1 MPSTTRPA
9 FRSSRSAT
17 CPARRVARD
26 PAHRAPVRL
35 RAFPRPPAASLPLFR
50 TLVRGTVRAAAL
62 ALASL
67 ALPFAT
73 PVAAWTNAPFETLG
87 DDHRVREGHASAPE
101 ERAADAER
109 AARGELVGKMP
120 AHDALRGT
128 DPIPGT
134 ARNAA
139 RGDAHPPFAG
149 PYREETWVADLGVL
163 LRRDDDGDGFF
174 GAVDLSID
182 VDTTALEREV
192 YLVVDLREP
201 DGYLTLSHVTRAF
214 TVRGNAT
221 SDTYRLEIELLD
233 NHVAAYRDAL
243 IEVRDAW
250 DDTLLDTVSSHGFA
264 SLAALPLEA
273 ERRYGPVDDDGRHP
287 TEQSDYAL
295 GVLLTGSSSHDRHG
309 DGDAYVAG
317 YAGAGGPLGA
327 LVLLALTLA
336 RRALSGRADR
346 GLPRTGIRR
355 RLDEPF
361 GGSSNRTPD
370 PTSDRED
377 DSL

>member
-1 MPSTTRPA
+1 MPSTIRLALARTAAGLPARARFRPA
-9 FRSSRSAT
+9 A
-17 CPARRVARD
+17 
-26 PAHRAPVRL
+26 
-35 RAFPRPPAASLPLFR
+35 
-50 TLVRGTVRAAAL
+50 RAAAL
-62 ALASL
+62 ALALPL
-67 ALPFAT
+67 AAPAA
-73 PVAAWTNAPFETLG
+73 AAWTEAPFETLG
-87 DDHRVREGHASAPE
+87 DDHRVREGHASPLE

-109 AARGELVGKMP
+109 AAGGALVGATP
-120 AHDALRGT
+120 AHDALRAV
-128 DPIPGT
+128 DPVPSGPLPGV

-139 RGDAHPPFAG
+139 REGTHPPFAR

-201 DGYLTLSHVTRAF
+201 DGFLTLSHVTRSF

-221 SDTYRLEIELLD
+221 SDAYRLEIELLD

-273 ERRYGPVDDDGRHP
+273 ERRYGPVDDARHP

-295 GVLLTGSSSHDRHG
+295 GVLLSGSSSHDRHG
-309 DGDAYVAG
+309 HGDAYVAG

-327 LVLLALTLA
+327 LVLLALTLGRGA
-336 RRALSGRADR
+336 VRR
-346 GLPRTGIRR
+346 
-355 RLDEPF
+355 
-361 GGSSNRTPD
+361 N
-370 PTSDRED
+370 